1 MIEQSPRRAR
11 AVRKADQEPF
21 SFRSIVR
28 GLVDLALPAACACC
42 NELLQG
48 SGEELVCGRCLSRIA
63 PLTQPLCARCGHP
76 RLSAN
81 VPVPRDIGATVAAPL
96 SPCRWCAR
104 LPPWVRSVRSVC
116 RMDHGTGSA
125 LVHAL
130 KYEGWSQVALPMA
143 RRMARLHFPADV
155 VAERTAL
162 VPVPLSHTRQ
172 RERGYNQAE
181 RLATALS
188 SIWELPVWTDVVDRV
203 RNTTSQVRLTPSDRA
218 ANVAQAFAS
227 ASSATGRLSGAHI
240 VLVDD
245 VVTTAATLNATAQSL
260 IDRGVRIVS
269 YVTFGRAPED
279 GDRSV
284 PDLDLDQD

>member
-1 MIEQSPRRAR
+1 
-11 AVRKADQEPF
+11 
-21 SFRSIVR
+21 
-28 GLVDLALPAACACC
+28 
-42 NELLQG
+42 
-48 SGEELVCGRCLSRIA
+48 
-63 PLTQPLCARCGHP
+63 HP
-76 RLSAN
+76 RLSPN

-104 LPPWVRSVRSVC
+104 LPPWVRAVRSVC

-130 KYEGWSQVALPMA
+130 KYEGWSLVALPMA
-143 RRMARLHFPADV
+143 RRMARLHFPSDV
-155 VAERTAL
+155 ASERTAL
-162 VPVPLSHTRQ
+162 VPVPLSRTRQ

-181 RLATALS
+181 RLATALGAM
-188 SIWELPVWTDVVDRV
+188 WKLPVWTDVVDRV

-227 ASSATGRLSGAHI
+227 ASTAASRLSGAHI
-240 VLVDD
+240 MLVDD

-260 IDRGVRIVS
+260 IERGVRIVS